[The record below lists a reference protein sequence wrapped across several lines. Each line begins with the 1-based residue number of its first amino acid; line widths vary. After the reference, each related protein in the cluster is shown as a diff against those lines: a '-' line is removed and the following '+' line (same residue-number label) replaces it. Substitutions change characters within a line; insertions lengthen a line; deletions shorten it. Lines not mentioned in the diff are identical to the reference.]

1 METKMNELE
10 KYRELIK
17 TTQIISKEVV
27 YLFHRISTV
36 CTRVEH
42 LIELMEFM
50 SRKEIPHITTSND
63 IEVHIKRMNED
74 LDMIKTTI
82 NGYMSGYGY
91 GSEFINTCSNIVVKS
106 GGDSVF
112 DEFYYYASM
121 LISDCSTVGRF
132 VKKSKKLDEESGEV
146 MKHLLEANFSND
158 AIHKKLSNI
167 MYRVGSLITALTNE
181 MIVPIGAT
189 TFAQS
194 EE

>member
-1 METKMNELE
+1 METKTNELE

-17 TTQIISKEVV
+17 TTHNISKEIV

-36 CTRVEH
+36 CDRVDQ

-50 SRKEIPHITTSND
+50 SRKEIPHITSSND
-63 IEVHIKRMNED
+63 IEEHIKRMNED
-74 LDMIKTTI
+74 LDMVRITI
-82 NGYMSGYGY
+82 NGYMGGYGY

-106 GGDSVF
+106 GSNSGF

-121 LISDCSTVGRF
+121 LISDCSTIGRF
-132 VKKSKKLDEESGEV
+132 VKKSKKLDEESGV
-146 MKHLLEANFSND
+146 IMKRLLEANFSND

-181 MIVPIGAT
+181 MIAPIGAA
-189 TFAQS
+189 TFAQQ